1 MESHSVIIA
10 GSRNLSLDTQTI
22 ANTLRLAGYTRDK
35 VWAEIHDKIYI
46 ESIICGE
53 AAGVDKAGRKFAEKY
68 NIPVESFPANWKNYG
83 RAAGPI
89 RNKDM
94 ATVGNSLVLFWDGK
108 STGSGSMKSIMLGLG
123 KPVYEVVFKG
133 WS

>member
-1 MESHSVIIA
+1 MESHRVIIA
-10 GSRNLSLDTQTI
+10 GSRGI
-22 ANTLRLAGYTRDK
+22 TLTPSAIHDIMWQAGYHYDR
-35 VWAEIHDKIYI
+35 EH
-46 ESIICGE
+46 
-53 AAGVDKAGRKFAEKY
+53 AEKHNLNHMRAVVSGNARGIDRSGEDFAQFY
-68 NIPVESFPANWKNYG
+68 GVPYEIFAANWERYG

-89 RNKDM
+89 RNKQM
-94 ATVGNSLVLFWDGK
+94 ADIADTLILIWDGK